1 MGAKRRLVCRIGPP
15 SAHARSL
22 RHIWARLRLGARD
35 GPACAGGGGEVAR
48 ARIGEGGREG
58 GIIIIRA
65 AGGSQ
70 PPQVTYGSA
79 AAHNS
84 AAPFYTYP
92 KGREGEGERGRELR
106 Q

>member
-1 MGAKRRLVCRIGPP
+1 MGLLVQV
-15 SAHARSL
+15 
-22 RHIWARLRLGARD
+22 
-35 GPACAGGGGEVAR
+35 EVAESLVLGSER
-48 ARIGEGGREG
+48 EGGREASSC
-58 GIIIIRA
+58 IIRA

>member
-1 MGAKRRLVCRIGPP
+1 MGLPVQV
-15 SAHARSL
+15 
-22 RHIWARLRLGARD
+22 
-35 GPACAGGGGEVAR
+35 EVAESL
-48 ARIGEGGREG
+48 ALGSEREG